1 MPRYHHLKRDIGNER
16 RAWVIDRLLAL
27 RKQLRKDVSD
37 QLRFDRKDAF
47 LLATWNIRDFDSNK
61 FGHGPRLGEAFMYI
75 AEIVSTFDLVAVQEV
90 NRNLEPLRRLVDR
103 LGPNWDYIVTD
114 TTEGT
119 GGNEERLAFL
129 YNRNKILFRNV
140 AGEIVLPK
148 GRKIETRRK
157 KKKAA
162 EDGSVLEFI
171 EEDEL
176 QFARTP
182 FVVAFQAGWYKFNL
196 CTVHIFFGSDF
207 GAKLKRRTAE
217 IAAIARFFERR
228 QKRSKE
234 DYILL
239 GDFNIVGPEHDTM
252 KALKEGGFEV
262 PEDLQRHRTNLGND
276 RHYDQIAL
284 RSREKNLEIGA
295 SGVFDFYKSVYRS
308 RKAELDEYLRTDAA
322 DKLSFD
328 EVTVEVNGQKVKRK
342 VRRGAAEMLAYYR
355 KKWRTWQMSDHKL
368 MWVELK
374 TDFTA
379 DYLKSL
385 KPR

>member
-1 MPRYHHLKRDIGNER
+1 MPRYYHLKYDIEKHR

-27 RKQLRKDVSD
+27 RKQLRRDVSD
-37 QLRFDRKDAF
+37 QLKFDRKDAF
-47 LLATWNIRDFDSNK
+47 LLATWNIRDFDSNRFK
-61 FGHGPRLGEAFMYI
+61 HGPRLREALTYM

-90 NRNLEPLRRLVDR
+90 NRNLKPLRDLMDR

-114 TTEGT
+114 TAEGT
-119 GGNEERLAFL
+119 GGNGERLAFV

-148 GRKIETRRK
+148 GRKIKTRRK

-162 EDGSVLEFI
+162 EDGSVIEFI

-182 FVVAFQAGWYKFNL
+182 FVVAFQNGWYKFNL
-196 CTVHIFFGSDF
+196 CTVHIYYGANFGE
-207 GAKLKRRTAE
+207 KLDQRKKE
-217 IAAIARFFERR
+217 IAAISKFFKRR
-228 QKRSKE
+228 QKLSKE

-239 GDFNIVGPEHDTM
+239 GDFNIVKPEHDTM
-252 KALKEGGFEV
+252 EALKEGGFVV
-262 PEDLQRHRTNLGND
+262 PEDLLQHRTNLGND
-276 RHYDQIAL
+276 MHYDQIAL
-284 RSREKNLEIGA
+284 RSLAKSLEIGA
-295 SGVFDFYKSVYRS
+295 SGVFDFYKSVYRP
-308 RKAELDEYLRTDAA
+308 KKDDLDEYLKTDAA
-322 DKLSFD
+322 DKLRFD
-328 EVTVEVNGQKVKRK
+328 EVTVEVNGQEVKKK
-342 VRRGAAEMLAYYR
+342 VRRNEAERLKYYR

-374 TDFTA
+374 TDFTE

-385 KPR
+385 KPA

>member
-1 MPRYHHLKRDIGNER
+1 MPRYHHLKYDIEKHR
-16 RAWVIDRLLAL
+16 RAWVIDRLSAL
-27 RKQLRKDVSD
+27 RRQLRRDVSD
-37 QLRFDRKDAF
+37 QLKFDRKDAF

-61 FGHGPRLGEAFMYI
+61 FGHGPRLREALMYM
-75 AEIVSTFDLVAVQEV
+75 AEIISTFDLVAVQEV
-90 NRNLEPLRRLVDR
+90 NRDLKPLRALMAR
-103 LGPNWDYIVTD
+103 LGPDWDYIVTD
-114 TTEGT
+114 TAEGT
-119 GGNEERLAFL
+119 GGNEERLAFV

-148 GRKIETRRK
+148 GRKIKTRRK
-157 KKKAA
+157 KKMEA
-162 EDGSVLEFI
+162 EDGSVIEFI

-182 FVVAFQAGWYKFNL
+182 FVVAFQNGWYKFNL
-196 CTVHIFFGSDF
+196 CTVHIYFGSEF
-207 GAKLKRRTAE
+207 GAKLKRRASE
-217 IAAIARFFERR
+217 IAAIARFFKRR

-239 GDFNIVGPEHDTM
+239 GDFNIVGPEHATM
-252 KALKEGGFEV
+252 EALKKGGFEV

-284 RSREKNLEIGA
+284 RSLAKSLEIGA

-308 RKAELDEYLRTDAA
+308 KKDDLDEYLKTDAA
-322 DKLSFD
+322 DKLRFD
-328 EVTVEVNGQKVKRK
+328 EVTVEVNGQEVKKK
-342 VRRGAAEMLAYYR
+342 VRRNEAERLAYYR

-374 TDFTA
+374 TDFTE

-385 KPR
+385 KPA